1 MSTFLKEDGGFDV
14 VRTYTDENNSNKVT
28 GQSIVNSIYKLAID
42 SHRYNLDKVWIH
54 YSGHGC
60 MINDQNGDESDNKDE
75 CIVPA
80 DYYRGGVI
88 TDDLIKRVLRYFNTK
103 TKITCV
109 FDCCHSGTI
118 GDLTYVYRIPS
129 ICLMKENLH
138 SKRCLSNVLLLSGCM
153 DHQTSAD
160 AWNVQGKKQFSGAMT
175 SCLLISMKESSKV
188 FEVFEK
194 LKKLLQQKS
203 FTQIPLLT
211 SSYKI
216 DWKTTLF

>member
-1 MSTFLKEDGGFDV
+1 
-14 VRTYTDENNSNKVT
+14 
-28 GQSIVNSIYKLAID
+28 
-42 SHRYNLDKVWIH
+42 
-54 YSGHGC
+54 
-60 MINDQNGDESDNKDE
+60 
-75 CIVPA
+75 
-80 DYYRGGVI
+80 
-88 TDDLIKRVLRYFNTK
+88 
-103 TKITCV
+103 
-109 FDCCHSGTI
+109 
-118 GDLTYVYRIPS
+118 
-129 ICLMKENLH
+129 MKENLH